1 MDALTLLWVALGA
14 AVGAPLRYV
23 LDRAVQS
30 RNGTRF
36 PWGTFTVNMAGSFV
50 LGTLAGASTALPP
63 AVSAIVGTGFC
74 GALTTYSTFGYEAF
88 TLLEGTVAEGT
99 ARRTGLAYIVGS
111 VASGLLVAAIG
122 WWAALAVA
130 G

>member
-1 MDALTLLWVALGA
+1 MNSATVLWVALGA
-14 AVGAPLRYV
+14 AVGAPLRFV
-23 LDRAVQS
+23 VDRAVQARHGS
-30 RNGTRF
+30 RF
-36 PWGTFTVNMAGSFV
+36 PWGTFTVNMIGSFV
-50 LGTLAGASTALPP
+50 LGALTGAAAVLPA
-63 AVSAIVGTGFC
+63 AVSAAAGTGFC

-88 TLLEGTVAEGT
+88 TLLEGTALEGT
-99 ARRTGLAYIVGS
+99 ARRTALAYVVGS